1 MSRLPVA
8 FDFKFNPCYI
18 INVAFVLIFKKN
30 LYLQTKPY
38 SKVGKFMDHHLILN
52 KTMPRY
58 MDKASMWVFFLK
70 FMNLE
75 NELTRRL
82 DNSRI
87 KFVTVFKRTDRKRII
102 LFFFLPSLLNNISIY
117 AVFHDNKDLD

>member
-1 MSRLPVA
+1 
-8 FDFKFNPCYI
+8 
-18 INVAFVLIFKKN
+18 
-30 LYLQTKPY
+30 
-38 SKVGKFMDHHLILN
+38 
-52 KTMPRY
+52 
-58 MDKASMWVFFLK
+58 
-70 FMNLE
+70 MNLE

-102 LFFFLPSLLNNISIY
+102 SFFFLPSLLNNISIY